1 MHDLL
6 YIILT
11 EILMTPFIVFVVLFV
26 SSKFSSMTVRS
37 ISLILFLLSMMSGM
51 LNSLNYYL
59 LYPHGF
65 LNQVMAINISM
76 FEMTIIISYILVSA
90 FNGNIGKMTKTHA
103 KWIGILVGWNEVS
116 MALFLYS
123 LAYGFGTN
131 GELVNTINII
141 GAGITNYL
149 FTIPMIIEMV
159 SLLFLKI
166 HNGLTLRIS
175 TGIIAMQ
182 ASDPGLFSGL
192 YSIPLII
199 VFSIVMIVVL
209 YFVLSYTYKNRKN
222 LENEWRK
229 MLNYFIFLILLSS
242 IGLIMSA
249 IIPGPFG
256 VKWIIFALSMAF
268 SMVYYFL
275 ISFKFFDSSTPVAIR
290 RKLLESESTD

>member
-1 MHDLL
+1 MHDIL

-199 VFSIVMIVVL
+199 VFSTVMIVVL

-242 IGLIMSA
+242 IGLVMSA

>member
-242 IGLIMSA
+242 IGLVMSA

>member
-1 MHDLL
+1 MHDIL

-131 GELVNTINII
+131 GQLVNTINII

-175 TGIIAMQ
+175 IGIIAMQ

-199 VFSIVMIVVL
+199 MFSIVMIVVL

-242 IGLIMSA
+242 IGLVMSA

>member
-59 LYPHGF
+59 LYPLGF

-175 TGIIAMQ
+175 IGIIAMQ

-242 IGLIMSA
+242 IGLVMSA

>member
-1 MHDLL
+1 MHDIL

-59 LYPHGF
+59 LYPLGF

-131 GELVNTINII
+131 GQLVNTINII

-175 TGIIAMQ
+175 IGIIAMQ

-199 VFSIVMIVVL
+199 MFSIVMIVVL

>member
-1 MHDLL
+1 
-6 YIILT
+6 
-11 EILMTPFIVFVVLFV
+11 MTPFIVFVVLFV

-175 TGIIAMQ
+175 IGIIAMQ

-242 IGLIMSA
+242 IGLVMSA

>member
-11 EILMTPFIVFVVLFV
+11 EMLMTPFIVFVVLYV
-26 SSKFSSMTVRS
+26 SSRFSSMTVRS
-37 ISLILFLLSMMSGM
+37 ISLTLFLLSMMSGM

-59 LYPHGF
+59 LFPHGF

-90 FNGNIGKMTKTHA
+90 FNGNIGRMTRTHA

-131 GELVNTINII
+131 GELVNTMNIL
-141 GAGITNYL
+141 GAGVTNYL

-166 HNGLTLRIS
+166 HSGLTLRIS
-175 TGIIAMQ
+175 IGIIAMQ
-182 ASDPGLFSGL
+182 ASDPGLFGGT
-192 YSIPLII
+192 YSIPLIM

-209 YFVLSYTYKNRKN
+209 YYVLSYTYKNRRN
-222 LENEWRK
+222 LENQWRK

-242 IGLIMSA
+242 IGLVMSVV
-249 IIPGPFG
+249 IPGPFG

-275 ISFKFFDSSTPVAIR
+275 ISFRFFDSNTPVAIR
-290 RKLLESESTD
+290 RKFIESESTD

>member
-131 GELVNTINII
+131 GQLVNTINII

-242 IGLIMSA
+242 IGLVMSA

>member
-1 MHDLL
+1 MHDIL

-59 LYPHGF
+59 LYPLGF

-131 GELVNTINII
+131 GQLVNTINII

-175 TGIIAMQ
+175 IGIIAMQ

-242 IGLIMSA
+242 IGLVMSA

>member
-175 TGIIAMQ
+175 IGIIAMQ

-199 VFSIVMIVVL
+199 MFSIVMIVVL

-242 IGLIMSA
+242 IGLVMSA

>member
-1 MHDLL
+1 MHDIL

-59 LYPHGF
+59 LYPLGF

-131 GELVNTINII
+131 GQLVNTINII

-175 TGIIAMQ
+175 IGIIAMQ

-199 VFSIVMIVVL
+199 MFSIAMIVVL

-242 IGLIMSA
+242 IGLVMSA

>member
-1 MHDLL
+1 MHDIL

-242 IGLIMSA
+242 IGLVMSA

>member
-1 MHDLL
+1 MHDIL

-131 GELVNTINII
+131 GQLVNTINII

-175 TGIIAMQ
+175 IGIIAMQ

-199 VFSIVMIVVL
+199 MFSIAMIVVL

-242 IGLIMSA
+242 IGLVMSA

>member
-1 MHDLL
+1 MHDIL

-131 GELVNTINII
+131 GQLVNTINII

-242 IGLIMSA
+242 IGLVMSA

>member
-1 MHDLL
+1 MHDIL

-131 GELVNTINII
+131 GQLVNTINII

-175 TGIIAMQ
+175 IGIIAMQ

-242 IGLIMSA
+242 IGLVMSA

-256 VKWIIFALSMAF
+256 VRWIIFALSMAF

-275 ISFKFFDSSTPVAIR
+275 ISFRFFDSSTPVAIR
-290 RKLLESESTD
+290 RKLLESQSTD

>member
-11 EILMTPFIVFVVLFV
+11 EMLMTPFIVFVVLYV
-26 SSKFSSMTVRS
+26 SSRFSSMTVRS
-37 ISLILFLLSMMSGM
+37 ISLTLFLLSMMSGM

-59 LYPHGF
+59 LFPHGF

-90 FNGNIGKMTKTHA
+90 FNGNIGRMTRTHA

-131 GELVNTINII
+131 GELVNTMNIL
-141 GAGITNYL
+141 GAGVTNYL

-166 HNGLTLRIS
+166 HSGLTLRIS
-175 TGIIAMQ
+175 IGIIAMQ
-182 ASDPGLFSGL
+182 ASDPGLFGGT
-192 YSIPLII
+192 YSIPLIM

-209 YFVLSYTYKNRKN
+209 YYVLSYTYKNRRN
-222 LENEWRK
+222 LENQWRK
-229 MLNYFIFLILLSS
+229 ILNYFIFLILLSS
-242 IGLIMSA
+242 IGLVMSVV
-249 IIPGPFG
+249 IPGPFG

-275 ISFKFFDSSTPVAIR
+275 ISFRFFDSNTPVAIR
-290 RKLLESESTD
+290 RKFIESESTD

>member
-1 MHDLL
+1 MHDIL

-59 LYPHGF
+59 LYPLGF

-131 GELVNTINII
+131 GQLVNTINII

-175 TGIIAMQ
+175 IGIIAMQ

-199 VFSIVMIVVL
+199 MFSIAMIVVL

>member
-1 MHDLL
+1 MHDIL

-131 GELVNTINII
+131 GQLVNTINII

-175 TGIIAMQ
+175 IGIIAMQ

-242 IGLIMSA
+242 IGLVMSA

>member
-1 MHDLL
+1 
-6 YIILT
+6 
-11 EILMTPFIVFVVLFV
+11 MTPFIVFVVLFV

-199 VFSIVMIVVL
+199 VFSTVMIVVL

-242 IGLIMSA
+242 IGLVMSA

>member
-199 VFSIVMIVVL
+199 VFSTVMIVVL

-242 IGLIMSA
+242 IGLVMSA

>member
-11 EILMTPFIVFVVLFV
+11 EMLMTPFIVFVVLYV
-26 SSKFSSMTVRS
+26 SSRFSSMTVRS
-37 ISLILFLLSMMSGM
+37 ISLTLFLLSMMSGM

-59 LYPHGF
+59 LFPHGF

-90 FNGNIGKMTKTHA
+90 FNGNIGRMTRTHA

-131 GELVNTINII
+131 GELVNTMNIL
-141 GAGITNYL
+141 GAGVTNYL

-166 HNGLTLRIS
+166 HSGLTLRIS
-175 TGIIAMQ
+175 IGIIAMQ
-182 ASDPGLFSGL
+182 ASDPGLFGGT
-192 YSIPLII
+192 YSIPLIM

-209 YFVLSYTYKNRKN
+209 YYVLSYTYKNRRN
-222 LENEWRK
+222 LENQWRK

-242 IGLIMSA
+242 IGLVMSA
-249 IIPGPFG
+249 VIPGPFG

-275 ISFKFFDSSTPVAIR
+275 ISFRFFDSNTPVAIR
-290 RKLLESESTD
+290 RKFIESESTD

>member
-1 MHDLL
+1 L

-199 VFSIVMIVVL
+199 VFSTVMIVVL

-242 IGLIMSA
+242 IGLVMSA

>member
-1 MHDLL
+1 
-6 YIILT
+6 
-11 EILMTPFIVFVVLFV
+11 
-26 SSKFSSMTVRS
+26 
-37 ISLILFLLSMMSGM
+37 
-51 LNSLNYYL
+51 
-59 LYPHGF
+59 
-65 LNQVMAINISM
+65 MAINISM

-199 VFSIVMIVVL
+199 VFSTVMIVVL

-242 IGLIMSA
+242 IGLVMSA

>member
-1 MHDLL
+1 MHDIL

-59 LYPHGF
+59 LYPLGF

-131 GELVNTINII
+131 GQLVNTINII

-175 TGIIAMQ
+175 IGIIAMQ

-199 VFSIVMIVVL
+199 MFSIVMIVVL

-242 IGLIMSA
+242 IGLVMSA

>member
-116 MALFLYS
+116 MVID
-123 LAYGFGTN
+123 GFS
-131 GELVNTINII
+131 EW
-141 GAGITNYL
+141 
-149 FTIPMIIEMV
+149 
-159 SLLFLKI
+159 
-166 HNGLTLRIS
+166 
-175 TGIIAMQ
+175 
-182 ASDPGLFSGL
+182 
-192 YSIPLII
+192 
-199 VFSIVMIVVL
+199 
-209 YFVLSYTYKNRKN
+209 
-222 LENEWRK
+222 NE
-229 MLNYFIFLILLSS
+229 SC
-242 IGLIMSA
+242 
-249 IIPGPFG
+249 
-256 VKWIIFALSMAF
+256 
-268 SMVYYFL
+268 
-275 ISFKFFDSSTPVAIR
+275 IR
-290 RKLLESESTD
+290 

>member
-1 MHDLL
+1 MHDIL

-59 LYPHGF
+59 LYPLGF

-175 TGIIAMQ
+175 IGIIAMQ

-199 VFSIVMIVVL
+199 MFSIAMIVVL

>member
-1 MHDLL
+1 MHDIL

-59 LYPHGF
+59 LYPLGF

-116 MALFLYS
+116 MARFLYS

-242 IGLIMSA
+242 IGLVMSA

>member
-175 TGIIAMQ
+175 IGIIAMQ

-242 IGLIMSA
+242 IGLVMSA

>member
-1 MHDLL
+1 MHDIL

-175 TGIIAMQ
+175 IGIIAMQ

-242 IGLIMSA
+242 IGLVMSA

>member
-1 MHDLL
+1 MHDIL

-199 VFSIVMIVVL
+199 VFSTVMIVVL

-242 IGLIMSA
+242 IGPVMSA

>member
-131 GELVNTINII
+131 GQLVNTINII

-175 TGIIAMQ
+175 IGIIAMQ

-199 VFSIVMIVVL
+199 MFSIVMIVVL

-242 IGLIMSA
+242 IGLVMSA

>member
-1 MHDLL
+1 MHDIL

-131 GELVNTINII
+131 GQLVNTINII

-175 TGIIAMQ
+175 IGIIAMQ

-199 VFSIVMIVVL
+199 MFSIVMIVVL